1 MEIMDAQLDK
11 FEAAEETIGF
21 RISNAVSDKPKGK
34 RHGKYVGRLGKETA
48 GKRNGSKSR
57 VNGDD
62 DVKTLYSTRPLLR
75 NTELIKSASD
85 F

>member
-1 MEIMDAQLDK
+1 MANMDAQLDN
-11 FEAAEETIGF
+11 FGAAEEIRGV
-21 RISNAVSDKPKGK
+21 RITNAVSYKPKDK
-34 RHGKYVGRLGKETA
+34 RQGKYVERVGKETA

-62 DVKTLYSTRPLLR
+62 GVKT
-75 NTELIKSASD
+75 